1 LTDPDTICTCQDQ
14 EYRNYYCS
22 GTSCS
27 YSVTNTQTLR
37 SNCHN
42 CGYCKTCSGGTCI
55 DKPGVKGVVTN
66 VSLDPI
72 KGSEVNILGL
82 DKSFTTDENGY
93 YFICEFPA
101 GTYDIVASKK
111 GFNPVN
117 KQFTFDATGIV
128 TIDFVLYTAGTECQ
142 PDCSK
147 TSDEKPV
154 CHMDCE
160 GINGCKFY
168 DKTMM
173 NLCTREGKEGWGI
186 PVGNTV
192 SYNETHKATCCEGK
206 PYLHKKI
213 KGTSIKFPEN
223 TTTIVRI
230 TRIVFFKGQFARMII
245 DMFD

>member
-1 LTDPDTICTCQDQ
+1 MKAIAILAILLLIIPFAASIPFAVLPDVGV
-14 EYRNYYCS
+14 N
-22 GTSCS
+22 GT
-27 YSVTNTQTLR
+27 
-37 SNCHN
+37 
-42 CGYCKTCSGGTCI
+42 
-55 DKPGVKGVVTN
+55 VTN
-66 VSLDPI
+66 VSLEPI
-72 KGSEVNILGL
+72 EGAEVTILGL
-82 DKSFTTDENGY
+82 GLTDITDENGN
-93 YFICEFPA
+93 YFIRDVPA

-117 KQFTFDATGIV
+117 KQFTFDATGVV
-128 TIDFVLYTAGTECQ
+128 TIDFILYTAGTECQ

-160 GINGCKFY
+160 GINGCHFY

-206 PYLHKKI
+206 PYYYKKI